1 MDRWNGVLRVS
12 LNPDSRCYFKI
23 AVSVCFSS
31 SSKTLTVPTTNA
43 IFFNG
48 DKIQGTGTAV
58 IEKLSN
64 LQNIADILV
73 SKLGVSDNVWVIEA
87 SNFNG
92 PFAVYNDFFGSIN
105 SYGEPKSYDPSG
117 FPSSASTSLLLL
129 RALKEAKRQI
139 LGEQEHVPTLGDDAS
154 CFNQPET
161 IMIIFGF
168 SKGGTVLNQLV
179 TELALSKLET
189 LEMGTK
195 KREDSRAV
203 STYEIHGE
211 NHIIPNSK
219 EELLNSISQFHYVDV
234 GLNSAGAYL
243 TDSLVIERIV
253 KQVLEGVAGIRFVLH
268 GTPRQ
273 WCDNRRAWIRD
284 EMEKLFQLLQDAELK
299 TEGKLQA
306 VKRIYFTDQPP
317 NLQMHFEIIENL
329 DIG

>member
-12 LNPDSRCYFKI
+12 LNPDSRYYFKI
-23 AVSVCFSS
+23 AVSLCFSS

-48 DKIQGTGTAV
+48 DKIQGTGNAV

-73 SKLGVSDNVWVIEA
+73 SKLGVSVNAWVIEA

-92 PFAVYNDFFGSIN
+92 PFAVYNEFFGSIN

-117 FPSSASTSLLLL
+117 FPSFGSISLLLL
-129 RALKEAKRQI
+129 RALQEAKRQI
-139 LGEQEHVPTLGDDAS
+139 LGKQEHVATLGDDAS
-154 CFNQPET
+154 CFNQPKT
-161 IMIIFGF
+161 IIFGF

-179 TELALSKLET
+179 TELAFSKLET

-195 KREDSRAV
+195 KRENSRAV

-211 NHIIPNSK
+211 NQIIPNSK

-234 GLNSAGAYL
+234 GLNSTGAYL
-243 TDSLVIERIV
+243 TDSLVIERII
-253 KQVLEGVAGIRFVLH
+253 KRVLVGVAGIRFVLH
-268 GTPRQ
+268 GTPRR
-273 WCDNRRAWIRD
+273 WCDNRRPWIRD
-284 EMEKLFQLLQDAELK
+284 EMEKLFQLLKDAELK

-306 VKRIYFTDQPP
+306 VKRIYFADQPP
-317 NLQMHFEIIENL
+317 NLQMHFEIIESL

>member
-203 STYEIHGE
+203 
-211 NHIIPNSK
+211 
-219 EELLNSISQFHYVDV
+219 
-234 GLNSAGAYL
+234 
-243 TDSLVIERIV
+243 
-253 KQVLEGVAGIRFVLH
+253 LEGVAGIRFVLH